1 MRRVGIAVAKEAGIA
16 TVLLL
21 EDVHFIGG
29 RAIMGE
35 EGSGEIGGGL
45 AAEDAET
52 FSSFFAQICH
62 DGEVK
67 LRVRLEVEESKGLT
81 RIEKKEKMGGDK
93 WRTTDHIEVVL
104 YRG

>member
-1 MRRVGIAVAKEAGIA
+1 MRRVGIAGTKEAGIA
-16 TVLLL
+16 TVLFL
-21 EDVHFIGG
+21 EDIDFVGG

-62 DGEVK
+62 DEEERK
-67 LRVRLEVEESKGLT
+67 RLRLKVEK
-81 RIEKKEKMGGDK
+81 ID
-93 WRTTDHIEVVL
+93 
-104 YRG
+104 

>member
-1 MRRVGIAVAKEAGIA
+1 MRRVGIAGTKEAGIA

-21 EDVHFIGG
+21 EDIDFIGG

-62 DGEVK
+62 DGRGRGEV
-67 LRVRLEVEESKGLT
+67 R
-81 RIEKKEKMGGDK
+81 D
-93 WRTTDHIEVVL
+93 
-104 YRG
+104 